1 MQKQNIDFSNW
12 LIFFCFFYK
21 IEGVPVSSVICTV
34 MLFSLKQSPPS
45 FRDKQVVTWNSYV
58 PRICIFLWKIF
69 IDKDK
74 NKNIN
79 LKSWIVNVTW
89 IIFSFLVRFGDLMI
103 KNTKAIQ
110 CDLCKYW
117 VHIECNH
124 LVKWLMI
131 QTMFWILSITA

>member
-79 LKSWIVNVTW
+79 LKSWIVNVIW
-89 IIFSFLVRFGDLMI
+89 VIFSFLARFTDLML
-103 KNTKAIQ
+103 KKMPKQSNVTYVNTGFTLNVITSWSDWWSRQ
-110 CDLCKYW
+110 CF
-117 VHIECNH
+117 E
-124 LVKWLMI
+124 
-131 QTMFWILSITA
+131 F